1 LICVRPLVVVVSLF
15 AAVILARAQNPA
27 ADPEVREALEGR
39 VIAGIQFD
47 PTDQPLPVGELER
60 LLPFTIGTPLKLSD
74 IHIAIQKLFD
84 TGRYADI
91 AITGEEAA
99 PGTPGDGVTIRIATR
114 FNFFVS
120 SVSIDGVSEPPTKGQ
135 LSTAAKLELGTP
147 FEDKQLVRASENI
160 TERLRANGL
169 YHATVTH
176 SVDRDPATEEAQI
189 HFYIDA
195 GPRAR
200 FDGITV
206 SGTPSRPL
214 DAIIHE
220 TRWRRGFGPITFPG
234 WKYATESLIQKGVAR
249 LRQSLQ
255 SGDHLQSSVSLEKVE
270 YHAATN
276 TVTPALNIESGPTLR
291 VEVVG
296 AKVSNGKLHQLIPI
310 YEERAVDRGLLVE
323 GRRNLIEYFQS
334 KGYSDA
340 EVSFDDDAIARNA
353 QVIDYQVTLK
363 DRHKLM
369 HIAIEGNRYFDD
381 GTLRDRFETTPASF
395 PASRFG
401 NYSQRTLD
409 RDLDAIRELYISNG
423 FRDVQATSSIAD
435 DYKGVHGH
443 LGVRIAVREGPQW
456 FVSKLEIEG
465 APESDLPYLNSVLQ
479 SVDGEPFSEAN
490 IAADRDSILSYY
502 YDNGYSDAAFD
513 WSQTPGPEPNRVNLR
528 YIIQPGKREYTRAV
542 LVRGLRTTRRSLV
555 NRRIHLKPGDPISQ
569 SSIAQ
574 SQQKLYDLG
583 IFSKV
588 QTAIQNPDGDEDSKY
603 VLYDLDEA
611 KLYSFNAGIGA
622 QLGRI
627 GGGVTTFDEP
637 AGTTGFVPRISL
649 GVSRLNLFGEGRT
662 LSLQTRFSTI
672 EQRVLLSYTA
682 PQFLDSD
689 NLTLTISGLFDNSR
703 NIRTFAARRYEGS
716 VQLAQRLT
724 RANSMQYRYTF
735 RHVSTSDLVITPELI
750 PLLSQPEHVGMVSA
764 TFIEDRRDDPI
775 DSHRGMYNTI
785 DVGLSLRQFGS
796 GAEQASALPPSTSPT
811 TPSSVTGPITSEF
824 GRMLMRNSTYHPIGR
839 NIVIARTLQFGWVH
853 PLDGLTQVPL
863 AERFFAGGASS
874 NRAFPD
880 NQAGPRDLETGFPLG
895 GNALLMHSTELRF
908 PLWGP
913 NIGGVLF
920 HDMGNVYDEV
930 SDISFRFRQ
939 HNVQDFDYMVQSVG
953 FGIRYKTP
961 VGPIRVDFSLSPNSP
976 RFFGFQGTFDQ
987 LLAGQ
992 GTLTNQR
999 INIFQFHFSLGQTF

>member
-1 LICVRPLVVVVSLF
+1 MRPLVVVVSLF
-15 AAVILARAQNPA
+15 AAVILARAQNQA
-27 ADPEVREALEGR
+27 ADLEVRESLEGR
-39 VIAGIQFD
+39 MIVGIQFD
-47 PTDQPLPVGELER
+47 PTDQPLPKAELER
-60 LLPFTIGTPLKLSD
+60 LLPFSIGTPLKLSD
-74 IHIAIQKLFD
+74 VRIAIQKLYD
-84 TGRYADI
+84 TGRYADV
-91 AITGEEAA
+91 AVSGEAVG
-99 PGTPGDGVTIRIATR
+99 PGTSGGTSGGGSGVAIHIATR

-120 SVSIDGVSEPPTKGQ
+120 SVSIDGASEPPTKGQ
-135 LSTAAKLELGTP
+135 LMTAAKLELGTL
-147 FEDKQLVRASENI
+147 FEDKQLLRASENI

-195 GPRAR
+195 GARAR
-200 FDGITV
+200 FDGVTV
-206 SGTPSRPL
+206 NGAVSRPL
-214 DAIIHE
+214 ERIVHD
-220 TRWRRGFGPITFPG
+220 TRWRRGFGPVTFPG
-234 WKYATESLIQKGVAR
+234 WKYVTESLIQKGVAR
-249 LRQSLQ
+249 VLQSLQ
-255 SGDHLQSSVSLEKVE
+255 SGDHLHASVSLEKLD

-276 TVTPALNIESGPTLR
+276 TVTPSLNIESGPTLR
-291 VEVVG
+291 VEVLG

-340 EVSFDDDAIARNA
+340 EVSFDDNAIAENA
-353 QVIDYQVTLK
+353 QIIDYQVTLK
-363 DRHKLM
+363 ERLKLM

-381 GTLRDRFETTPASF
+381 ATLRDRLETTPASF
-395 PASRFG
+395 PAERFG
-401 NYSQRTLD
+401 HYSQRMLD
-409 RDLDAIRELYISNG
+409 RDVDAIRELYIANG
-423 FRDVQATSSIAD
+423 FRDVEAASSISN

-456 FVSKLEIEG
+456 FVSKLELEG
-465 APESDLPYLNSVLQ
+465 APDSDLPYLNSVLQ
-479 SVDGEPFSEAN
+479 SIDGEPFSEAN

-502 YDNGYSDAAFD
+502 YNNGYSDAAFD
-513 WSQTPGPEPNRVNLR
+513 WSQTPGTEPHRVNLR
-528 YIIQPGKREYTRAV
+528 YIIHTGKREYARAV
-542 LVRGLRTTRRSLV
+542 LVRGLRTTRPSLV
-555 NRRIHLKPGDPISQ
+555 ARRIRLKQGDPISQ
-569 SSIAQ
+569 NSIAQ
-574 SQQKLYDLG
+574 SQQRLYDLG
-583 IFSKV
+583 IFAKV
-588 QTAIQNPDGDEDSKY
+588 QTAIQNPDGEEDSKY
-603 VLYDLDEA
+603 VLFDLDEA

-649 GVSRLNLFGEGRT
+649 GLSRINLFGEGRT

-672 EQRVLLSYTA
+672 EQRALLSYTA

-703 NIRTFAARRYEGS
+703 DIRTFAARRYEGS

-735 RHVSTSDLVITPELI
+735 RHVDLSDVVITQSELI
-750 PLLSQPEHVGMVSA
+750 PLLSQPEHVGIVSA
-764 TFIEDRRDDPI
+764 TFIQDRRDDPI
-775 DSHRGMYNTI
+775 DSHRGMFNTI
-785 DVGLSLRQFGS
+785 DVGLSLKQFGS
-796 GAEQASALPPSTSPT
+796 EGVQTAVPANASI
-811 TPSSVTGPITSEF
+811 TGEF
-824 GRMLMRNSTYHPIGR
+824 GRMLMRNSTYHAMGR
-839 NIVIARTLQFGWVH
+839 NIVLARTLQFGWVH
-853 PLDGLTQVPL
+853 PLDGLTQVPF

-895 GNALLMHSTELRF
+895 GNALVMHSTELRF
-908 PLWGP
+908 PLWGT
-913 NIGGVLF
+913 NVGGVLF

-939 HNVQDFDYMVQSVG
+939 HNNQDFDYMVQSVG

-961 VGPIRVDFSLSPNSP
+961 IGPIRVDFSLSPNSP

-987 LLAGQ
+987 LLANQ

>member
-1 LICVRPLVVVVSLF
+1 LICVRSLVVVVSLF

-27 ADPEVREALEGR
+27 ADVEVRESLEGR
-39 VIAGIQFD
+39 TIAGIQFD
-47 PTDQPLPVGELER
+47 PADQPLPAAELER
-60 LLPFTIGTPLKLSD
+60 LLPFTIGAPLKLSD
-74 IHIAIQKLFD
+74 VRIAIQKLYD
-84 TGRYADI
+84 TGRYADV
-91 AITGEEAA
+91 AITGEAVA
-99 PGTPGDGVTIRIATR
+99 PGGGAGVAIHIATQ

-120 SVSIDGVSEPPTKGQ
+120 SVSIDGASEPPTKGQ
-135 LSTAAKLELGTP
+135 LSTAAKLQLGTP
-147 FEDKQLVRASENI
+147 FEDRQLVRASENM

-176 SVDRDPATEEAQI
+176 SVERDPATEEAQV

-195 GPRAR
+195 GSRAR
-200 FDGITV
+200 FDGVTV
-206 SGTPSRPL
+206 NGTLSRPL
-214 DAIIHE
+214 ETIVHD

-234 WKYATESLIQKGVAR
+234 WKAVTESLIQKGVAR
-249 LRQSLQ
+249 VLQSLQ
-255 SGDHLQSSVSLEKVE
+255 RGDHLQASVTLEKID

-276 TVTPALNIESGPTLR
+276 TITPSLNIDSGRTLR

-340 EVSFDDDAIARNA
+340 EVSFDDNAIAENA
-353 QVIDYQVTLK
+353 QVIDYQVILK

-369 HIAIEGNRYFDD
+369 HIAIEGNHYFED
-381 GTLRDRFETTPASF
+381 GTLRERLETTPASF

-401 NYSQRTLD
+401 RYSQRTLD
-409 RDLDAIRELYISNG
+409 RDVDSIRELYISNG
-423 FRDVQATSSIAD
+423 FRNVEAASSISD

-443 LGVRIAVREGPQW
+443 LGVRIGVREGPQW
-456 FVSKLEIEG
+456 FVSKLELEG
-465 APESDLPYLNSVLQ
+465 VPDSDLPYLNSVLQ
-479 SVDGEPFSEAN
+479 SIGGEPFSEAN

-502 YDNGYSDAAFD
+502 YNNGYSDAAFD
-513 WSQTPGPEPNRVNLR
+513 WSQTPGPEPYRVNLR
-528 YIIQPGKREYTRAV
+528 YMITTGKREYTRAV
-542 LVRGLRTTRRSLV
+542 LVRGLRTTRPSVV

-569 SSIAQ
+569 NSIAQ

-583 IFSKV
+583 IFAKV
-588 QTAIQNPDGDEDSKY
+588 QTAIQNPDGEEDSKY
-603 VLYDLDEA
+603 VLFDLDEA

-649 GVSRLNLFGEGRT
+649 GLSRINLFGEGRT
-662 LSLQTRFSTI
+662 LSVQTRFSTI
-672 EQRVLLSYTA
+672 EQRVLVSYTV
-682 PQFLDSD
+682 PQFLDND
-689 NLTLTISGLFDNSR
+689 NLTLTVSGLFDNSR
-703 NIRTFAARRYEGS
+703 DIRTFAARRYEGS
-716 VQLAQRLT
+716 MQLAQRLT
-724 RANSMQYRYTF
+724 RAISMQYRYTF
-735 RHVSTSDLVITPELI
+735 RHVDLSDVVITQSELI
-750 PLLSQPEHVGMVSA
+750 PLLSQPEHVGIISS
-764 TFIEDRRDDPI
+764 TFIQDRRDDPI

-785 DVGLSLRQFGS
+785 DVGLSLKQFGS
-796 GAEQASALPPSTSPT
+796 EGVQAAVAPSA
-811 TPSSVTGPITSEF
+811 PITGEF

-839 NIVIARTLQFGWVH
+839 NIVIARTLQFGWIH
-853 PLDGLTQVPL
+853 PLGELTQVPL

-908 PLWGP
+908 PLWGT
-913 NIGGVLF
+913 NVGGVLF

-939 HNVQDFDYMVQSVG
+939 HNNQDFDYMVQSVG

-961 VGPIRVDFSLSPNSP
+961 IGPIRVDFSLSPNSP

-987 LLAGQ
+987 LLANQ